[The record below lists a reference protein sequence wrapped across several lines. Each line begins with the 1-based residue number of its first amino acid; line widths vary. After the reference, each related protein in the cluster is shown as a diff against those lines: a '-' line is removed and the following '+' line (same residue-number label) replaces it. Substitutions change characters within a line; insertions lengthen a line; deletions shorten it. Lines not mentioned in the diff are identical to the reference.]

1 MPEVFIAFIAIL
13 ILGTLAFAIAV
24 WFGTLF
30 IAPRIRRAL
39 DRAEAGNEES
49 GDRHN

>member
-13 ILGTLAFAIAV
+13 ILGALAFAIAV

-30 IAPRIRRAL
+30 IAAHPARPRPCR
-39 DRAEAGNEES
+39 GWQ
-49 GDRHN
+49 